1 MKVNFSDFT
10 NRREVHDY
18 LIENSRK
25 RVVKVESRLMD
36 EDGVVVEH
44 SDDFLENC
52 GDIKY
57 YFEDDESLEINQ
69 LNSVALFVRGNGQ
82 KLIVDYV
89 DNNDFEPEF
98 ISLVNSELGVDFK
111 VDVHEF
117 STKITGDLT
126 GDQLV
131 KVKNRLNDLSK
142 EFNLKIVLE

>member
-10 NRREVHDY
+10 NKREVHDY
-18 LIENSRK
+18 LVANSK
-25 RVVKVESRLMD
+25 KKVIKIESRLLD

-69 LNSVALFVRGNGQ
+69 LNSVALFVRGNGK
-82 KLIVDYV
+82 KLMVDYV
-89 DNNDFEPEF
+89 DNNDFEPDF
-98 ISLVNSELGVDFK
+98 ISLINSELGVDFK
-111 VDVHEF
+111 VDIHGF
-117 STKITGDLT
+117 SRNITGNLT

-131 KVKNRLNDLSK
+131 KLNSRLDEISK
-142 EFNLKIVLE
+142 EFNLKIV